1 MCYIVYRKRKE
12 IKNMKWKVWGYAK
25 DTPLIIVEANSSDEA
40 LKIARKFNKD
50 YNITQV
56 YEY

>member
-1 MCYIVYRKRKE
+1 
-12 IKNMKWKVWGYAK
+12 MKWKVWGYAK
-25 DTPLIIVEANSSDEA
+25 DTSLIIIEANSSDEA
-40 LKIARKFNKD
+40 LKIARKRNKN